1 MRSSVMRPPAILAIS
16 CSLLLGTHLVSSAS
30 LGSDGTAS
38 PTQYNVGIGI
48 ADNTGPAAEI
58 GMMGYAKAGQN
69 TGGIHLRLFSR
80 AFIFEGSPGKRF
92 VFVSIDAGM
101 MDPMVKIK
109 VVKKLQEK
117 YGPDL
122 YTHANVAIS
131 GTHTHSGPAGFL
143 QYILFQVSSLGSVQ
157 DTVEAF
163 VGGITLAIERAH
175 DNMKLSTLSY
185 AQGEIADANINRSPT
200 SYLANPEEERNQY
213 SHDTDHTMVQ
223 LNIFEA
229 EGGKPRGLI
238 NWFAVHPTS
247 MNNTNHL
254 ISGDNKGKASQMF
267 EKMMN
272 GKDVRTGKGEFVAA
286 FASTNLGDVSPNLKG
301 PHCADTGLPCDLIHS
316 TCNGRTELCWA
327 AGPGEDMFDSTRII
341 AERQF
346 EMSHSLLESENQTS
360 VSGPVDFIHQWI
372 DMTDQSVDLDDGS
385 QAKTCKPAMGYS
397 FAAGTTD
404 GPGAFDFTQGTNS
417 SNPFWDFVAG
427 LLAPPSEEQKAC
439 HAPKPILLDTGDMHI
454 PYDWH
459 PHIIDTQMLRIGQF
473 IIAPL
478 PGEFTTM
485 SGRRMRKTITE
496 AMDGAEKEDSSE
508 SADFKVVLAGLS
520 NVYTHYIA
528 TFEEYQRQRY
538 EAASTIF
545 GPHSLQAYQQQYSK
559 LAVTMLRG
567 NSIDEGSPPE
577 DLSDHQIELVPGV
590 VFDNPPFGH
599 QFGDCKLQPPSAVAP
614 GDTVTVKFVSGH
626 LRNDMMLEDTFL
638 SIERQI
644 NDSAWQWVATD
655 ADWETKMHWTRTNV
669 ILGESEVTIEWE
681 VPEDTLNGTYRIMHQ
696 GYHKDLLGKYFYSG
710 YTNNFQVATGIILDK
725 SDIVEPRQSFLER
738 LVSFFVEPI
747 NVFVN

>member
-1 MRSSVMRPPAILAIS
+1 
-16 CSLLLGTHLVSSAS
+16 
-30 LGSDGTAS
+30 
-38 PTQYNVGIGI
+38 
-48 ADNTGPAAEI
+48 
-58 GMMGYAKAGQN
+58 MGYAKAGQN

-131 GTHTHSGPAGFL
+131 GTHAHSGPAGFL

-272 GKDVRTGKGEFVAA
+272 PDHLAGQSPFIAA
-286 FASTNLGDVSPNLKG
+286 FASSNLGDVSPNILG
-301 PHCADTGLPCDLIHS
+301 PKCIDTGLPCDTEHS
-316 TCNGRTELCWA
+316 TCDGRTQMCIA
-327 AGPGEDMFDSTRII
+327 SGPGKDMFESTKII

-346 EMSHSLLESENQTS
+346 RKSYEMFLDIDNATEL
-360 VSGPVDFIHQWI
+360 SGPVQFIHQWV
-372 DMTDQSVDLDDGS
+372 DMSDVKVNLANGS
-385 QAKTCKPAMGYS
+385 IVSTCKPALGYS
-397 FAAGTTD
+397 FAAGTTG
-404 GPGAFDFTQGTNS
+404 GPGEFDFTQGVVTG
-417 SNPFWDFVAG
+417 NPFWDFITG
-427 LLAPPSEEQKAC
+427 FLKDPSPETEAC
-439 HAPKPILLDTGDMHI
+439 HAPKPILLDTGEYKL
-454 PYDWH
+454 PFAWH
-459 PHIIDTQMLRIGQF
+459 PTSVDTQILRVGNFAML
-473 IIAPL
+473 AV

-485 SGRRMRKTITE
+485 SG
-496 AMDGAEKEDSSE
+496 
-508 SADFKVVLAGLS
+508 
-520 NVYTHYIA
+520 
-528 TFEEYQRQRY
+528 
-538 EAASTIF
+538 
-545 GPHSLQAYQQQYSK
+545 
-559 LAVTMLRG
+559 
-567 NSIDEGSPPE
+567 
-577 DLSDHQIELVPGV
+577 
-590 VFDNPPFGH
+590 
-599 QFGDCKLQPPSAVAP
+599 
-614 GDTVTVKFVSGH
+614 
-626 LRNDMMLEDTFL
+626 
-638 SIERQI
+638 
-644 NDSAWQWVATD
+644 
-655 ADWETKMHWTRTNV
+655 
-669 ILGESEVTIEWE
+669 
-681 VPEDTLNGTYRIMHQ
+681 
-696 GYHKDLLGKYFYSG
+696 
-710 YTNNFQVATGIILDK
+710 
-725 SDIVEPRQSFLER
+725 
-738 LVSFFVEPI
+738 
-747 NVFVN
+747 